1 MNISEEEVKTFY
13 EEATGH
19 SGDELLDEEIRRII
33 EKVSTDV
40 DIPDKTLD
48 QIDEIIWDEINT
60 RGNQ

>member
-1 MNISEEEVKTFY
+1 MTLTEEEIKTFY

-40 DIPDKTLD
+40 YIPDKTLD
-48 QIDEIIWDEINT
+48 QIDEIIWDEISN
-60 RGNQ
+60 RGNC

>member
-1 MNISEEEVKTFY
+1 MTLTEEEVRIFY

-40 DIPDKTLD
+40 YIPDKTLD
-48 QIDEIIWDEINT
+48 QIDEIIWDEISN
-60 RGNQ
+60 R